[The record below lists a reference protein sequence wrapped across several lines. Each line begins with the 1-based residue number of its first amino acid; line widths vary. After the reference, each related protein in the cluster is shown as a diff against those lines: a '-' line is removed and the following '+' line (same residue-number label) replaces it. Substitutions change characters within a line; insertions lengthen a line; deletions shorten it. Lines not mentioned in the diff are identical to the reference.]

1 MCVRTWDFVSVS
13 ANLRLD
19 FGTAVT
25 SRHFLFIICMS
36 LESRAPLLTLN
47 ILNTFNFSR
56 QM

>member
-25 SRHFLFIICMS
+25 SRHVLFIICMS